1 MATVLTPDQKLE
13 ELKIEIL
20 KTFEELS
27 NYLSVHKQKLLS
39 RLIRIKEC
47 YDKNTELNAAIEQL
61 RSVKENALKIIKSNL
76 LESIVKDFDNRSKI
90 MENSKVEVEDLDL
103 VSFRC
108 YSDKIRKS
116 IDEIDLIEDIPEY
129 VGKEHPI
136 LSKCRVGVE
145 KGKFKN
151 PRGIAFDKIRHK
163 LYICDSSNCRIQVF
177 NTDGEFLHSFGN
189 NQLHR
194 PFGICLSKE
203 FVFITDEVNNC
214 VTKFTLEGM
223 FKKSF
228 DERAVKLSWNYGVD
242 CCDEFLY
249 ICDLRYQK
257 IYILDLNLNYIRQ
270 FGSGEI
276 KYPIDITIHSDRIYI
291 LSRSMCSIYCYNKD
305 CTFLT
310 EIELSG
316 GDIPLTVAM
325 FMVIDPKG
333 NFLISDGSNQ
343 EVRIFSPQGILKH
356 IIGRGHFNLLNGL
369 TLDNSNN
376 IICLNHGTGSDCFQK
391 Y

>member
-1 MATVLTPDQKLE
+1 M
-13 ELKIEIL
+13 
-20 KTFEELS
+20 
-27 NYLSVHKQKLLS
+27 
-39 RLIRIKEC
+39 
-47 YDKNTELNAAIEQL
+47 EQL

-136 LSKCRVGVE
+136 LSKCRVGVG

-177 NTDGEFLHSFGN
+177 NTDGKFLHSFGN
-189 NQLHR
+189 DQLHR
-194 PFGICLSKE
+194 PLTICLSKE
-203 FVFITDEVNNC
+203 FVFITDEVKNC

-228 DERAVKLSWNYGVD
+228 DGGAVKFGLIRGLVS
-242 CCDEFLY
+242 CDEFLY
-249 ICDLRYQK
+249 ICDFRYQR
-257 IYILDLNLNYIRQ
+257 IYILDLNLNFIKQ

-291 LSRSMCSIYCYNKD
+291 LSQPTSSIYCYDKD
-305 CTFLT
+305 YSFLKV
-310 EIELSG
+310 IELSG
-316 GDIPLTVAM
+316 GDIPTTVAM
-325 FMVIDPKG
+325 FVVIDHKG
-333 NFLISDGSNQ
+333 NFLISDCSNQ
-343 EVRIFSPQGILKH
+343 EIRIFSPQGILKH
-356 IIGRGHFNLLNGL
+356 IIGRGHFNLLNGI

-376 IICLNHGTGSDCFQK
+376 IICLNHGTGKDCFQK